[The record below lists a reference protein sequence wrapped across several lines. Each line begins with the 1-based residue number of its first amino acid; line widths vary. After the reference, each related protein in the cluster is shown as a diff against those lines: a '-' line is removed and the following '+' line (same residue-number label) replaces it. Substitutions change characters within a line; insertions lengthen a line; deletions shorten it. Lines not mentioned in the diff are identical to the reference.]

1 MENMLPHLL
10 RGSVTAVMNVV
21 LLFILTQPKFG
32 RRVTVTAAVTILVLN
47 MVSSFYF
54 YWTGNLTALTKFDL
68 IRLLVIGIVLKPL
81 VRDSFMQWCFNF
93 LTSINFY
100 IIIVILSYRLC
111 YFFPYPWYAVT
122 ALRFLMYLAVIL
134 LFWRFFRPLYRQ
146 VMENWRVFFA
156 LIVCIFFNF
165 AYYFFFTNDI
175 EQTLSDEMWPL
186 FLLVALSCAIY
197 VTVLYFLQKISA
209 EYVLNAENLKMQNDK
224 ELLYVSAS
232 AMAERLQ
239 LMDQAAFQN
248 SLAAHDRRHFN
259 SMVLELLEQARI
271 EEATDC
277 LRRQIDMKPPQNKCY
292 CENVPVNAAVCYYA
306 AMAEQS
312 GIRTE
317 FDLAIPNDLAVDS
330 LELAM
335 ALSNLIENAIHACD
349 VLADGQNSYIR
360 FTCRHVGRLLLEMTN
375 PCADDVTLDENG
387 HPTAQKAGHG
397 VGTKS
402 VIAFATQYDAE
413 LLYHVENGIFRVR
426 LLV

>member
-1 MENMLPHLL
+1 MENLLPHLL

-32 RRVTVTAAVTILVLN
+32 RRVTVTSAVIILVLN
-47 MVSSFYF
+47 LVSNFYF
-54 YWTGNLTALTKFDL
+54 YWTGNLTALTKFDMIL
-68 IRLLVIGIVLKPL
+68 LLVIGVALKPL

-93 LTSINFY
+93 LTAINFNM
-100 IIIVILSYRLC
+100 IIVILSYHLF
-111 YFFPYPWYAVT
+111 YLFPYPYYAITV
-122 ALRFLMYLAVIL
+122 LRFLMYLAVIL
-134 LFWRFFRPLYRQ
+134 LFWRFLRPLYRQ

-156 LIVCIFFNF
+156 LVVCIFFNF

-175 EQTLSDEMWPL
+175 KQTLSDEMWPL

-209 EYVLNAENLKMQNDK
+209 EYVLKAQNLKMQNEK
-224 ELLYVSAS
+224 ELLHLSAS

-239 LMDQAAFQN
+239 LMDKAAFQN

-259 SMVLELLEQARI
+259 SMVLELLEQSRV
-271 EEATDC
+271 EEAIDC
-277 LRRQIDMKPPQNKCY
+277 LRRQNDIKPPQNKCY
-292 CENVPVNAAVCYYA
+292 CENIPVNAAVCYYA
-306 AMAEQS
+306 AMAEQT
-312 GIRTE
+312 GIRME
-317 FDLAIPNDLAVDS
+317 FDLTIPNDLPVDS

-349 VLADGQNSYIR
+349 VLPDGQDRFIR

-375 PCADDVTLDENG
+375 PYADDVTLDGNG
-387 HPTAQKAGHG
+387 YPTAQKAGHG

-402 VIAFATQYDAE
+402 VIAFAKQYNAE
-413 LLYHVENGIFRVR
+413 LLYHVENGIFQVR